1 MGSTNWSLAGMVLL
15 QALLVGL
22 VGFGVGVG
30 GAGAFALSARK
41 PGAELAAYM
50 PWQILIVGLVGTVV
64 CLAAGS
70 LLSLRRV
77 LTLDP
82 AVVFK
87 S

>member
-1 MGSTNWSLAGMVLL
+1 
-15 QALLVGL
+15 
-22 VGFGVGVG
+22 
-30 GAGAFALSARK
+30 
-41 PGAELAAYM
+41 M
-50 PWQILIVGLVGTVV
+50 PWEILIVGLVGTVL